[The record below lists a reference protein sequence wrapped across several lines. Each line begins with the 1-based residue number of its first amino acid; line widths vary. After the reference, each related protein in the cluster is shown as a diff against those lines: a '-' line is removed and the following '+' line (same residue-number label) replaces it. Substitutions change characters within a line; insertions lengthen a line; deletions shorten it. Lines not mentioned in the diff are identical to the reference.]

1 MQSTILKS
9 AASFITKFLF
19 LTFLAASCNELP
31 APQPEPDG
39 SIDLTSENSYA
50 NCFIVSEK
58 GEYSFAARHVDG
70 TEITDIE
77 SADWVWST
85 KENGKGLIS
94 DVSFHKGIVR
104 FTASEGK
111 GNALIAAT
119 DRNRNII
126 WSWHIWMTDMPEH
139 QHLDNGTCFMD
150 RNLGATGSEISDG
163 PLTYGLKYQWGRK
176 DPFYGGAK
184 SENTAFTEAV
194 ENTILN
200 PKYGLRWE
208 TALCSPEIGT
218 MEYAIQHPT
227 TFIYTT
233 DDLYSDTII
242 RDWMWVQDDYLWSD
256 EQTSAKTNHDP
267 CPHGYRTP
275 HDDAWSG
282 VGYYNAFDNNDG
294 GKTHTT
300 ESGTKL
306 WCPLCG
312 TRWGDQDAGKLGYVF
327 TPPTEDIVGG
337 GQGIYWKQTT
347 KLCGHN
353 AGCFYIINGTYVSA
367 SYGMYRAHGAAV
379 RCEYIAESK

>member
-227 TFIYTT
+227 TF
-233 DDLYSDTII
+233 
-242 RDWMWVQDDYLWSD
+242 
-256 EQTSAKTNHDP
+256 
-267 CPHGYRTP
+267 
-275 HDDAWSG
+275 
-282 VGYYNAFDNNDG
+282 
-294 GKTHTT
+294 
-300 ESGTKL
+300 
-306 WCPLCG
+306 
-312 TRWGDQDAGKLGYVF
+312 
-327 TPPTEDIVGG
+327 TPPMT
-337 GQGIYWKQTT
+337 
-347 KLCGHN
+347 
-353 AGCFYIINGTYVSA
+353 YIPTP
-367 SYGMYRAHGAAV
+367 
-379 RCEYIAESK
+379 